1 MQVRVPPLRRRF
13 FGLVGV
19 STNLVKEIAFVSAV
33 VAICT
38 LLNISQLDI
47 QVIIDLNGAVL
58 SFCFIYLIPTILHI
72 KCMYFSKGKRKVPQ
86 EEMQQHQ

>member
-1 MQVRVPPLRRRF
+1 MTANRANLKITWTSVYV
-13 FGLVGV
+13 VV
-19 STNLVKEIAFVSAV
+19 SIV
-33 VAICT
+33 VVICT
-38 LLNISQLDI
+38 LLNISKLDI

-58 SFCFIYLIPTILHI
+58 SFCFIYLIPTLLHI